1 MYGMVE
7 SEQIKLETE
16 QKKVV
21 VVTLLCHVLELK
33 GEYLAE
39 KWQDFSKLGHVV
51 PKFGK
56 CMA

>member
-1 MYGMVE
+1 MVE

>member
-1 MYGMVE
+1 MHGNVE

-21 VVTLLCHVLELK
+21 VIALLGHVLELK

-39 KWQDFSKLGHVV
+39 KCQDFSKRWHVV